1 MQTARNL
8 VTAAAELAA
17 CMENGEYNRN
27 GRKSC
32 FAVYADGNTTSV
44 VGYSDDVAVLDYNVD
59 FGAVA
64 CKSLV
69 N

>member
-8 VTAAAELAA
+8 VTAAAELTA
-17 CMENGEYNRN
+17 CVENSEYNRN

-32 FAVYADGNTTSV
+32 FAVNADGNTTSV
-44 VGYSDDVAVLDYNVD
+44 IGYFDYVAVLDYDVD

-69 N
+69 D